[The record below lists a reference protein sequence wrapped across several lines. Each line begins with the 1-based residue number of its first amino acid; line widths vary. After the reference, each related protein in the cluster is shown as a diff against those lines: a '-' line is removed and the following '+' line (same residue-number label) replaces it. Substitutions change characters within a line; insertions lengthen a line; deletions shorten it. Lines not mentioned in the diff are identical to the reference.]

1 MSREYVI
8 LLLPVAWALV
18 SAVIGVFLYKSSNA
32 LFEQL
37 DVSQG
42 KKRTFRLTGS
52 ILIAAVTFYGIK
64 SSTPSQNL
72 ITNSPNM
79 IQISITDLRSLQS
92 KSNENKD
99 DLLLLESCLELDQS
113 GNCKDQLTRLQS
125 RIKEQERLFKS
136 ILKDVN

>member
-1 MSREYVI
+1 MI

-18 SAVIGVFLYKSSNA
+18 SAAIGVFLYKSSNA

-52 ILIAAVTFYGIK
+52 ILIAAITFYGIK
-64 SSTPSQNL
+64 TSTPSQNL
-72 ITNSPNM
+72 ITNNPGM
-79 IQISITDLRSLQS
+79 IQIPLTDLRALESN
-92 KSNENKD
+92 SNENKD

-113 GNCKDQLTRLQS
+113 GNCRDQLTRLQA
-125 RIKEQERLFKS
+125 RLEEQERLFKS